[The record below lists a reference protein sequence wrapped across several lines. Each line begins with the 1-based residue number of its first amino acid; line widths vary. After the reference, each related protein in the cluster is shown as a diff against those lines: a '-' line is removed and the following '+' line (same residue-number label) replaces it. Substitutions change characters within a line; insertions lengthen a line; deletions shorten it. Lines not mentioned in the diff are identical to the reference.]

1 MYYNNKGN
9 PPKNNPRNL
18 LSTNIRVFNN
28 QNQPNSNFMYNNINN
43 KNYILKQNKSKPA
56 AKEKI
61 IEGELNFSK
70 NTKNNLYQ
78 NKQPNNIK
86 QKKARNKPAKSP
98 VPIPRD
104 YKFSNYNK
112 LFINNHQSNNSLK
125 PKSAIQRQNHFANNN
140 NNNKPN
146 IGLNAFLSSN
156 KTYNAFNIFKKNL
169 ERKQSP
175 FQRTS
180 INSNSNNF
188 GQIKARHV
196 SKSPILSKG
205 SKFNKY
211 KMNMLGGI
219 NNNALANS
227 NNNNKNQKRK
237 TPIKNKKPISNNKE
251 NIVNNHNTNNIRSKV
266 PKLIQGELIEEA
278 SGGKI
283 NINQKNINY
292 INNNNEYNNIIPI
305 YHSQN
310 IKREN
315 NDASLNIHPVNIN
328 NENVNKLNNRNEL
341 IVSNNN
347 PQQQKIN
354 NNEPNKEKKKI
365 KQRSQSTGITDP
377 LQKDNKEK
385 QNKIIKEKKEE
396 NKCIKKI
403 KEILPYTHVGFDGE
417 EPKENNQD
425 NYFVYKNFMNKKNYI
440 YMSVCDGHGV
450 EGHFVSDF
458 IKEILPYDMSENLQA
473 FNILTENELEKE
485 KIYDIIKQTFIE
497 ANEKLV
503 NNEEINSLFSGSTC
517 VSVIYT
523 PEKLIIPNIG
533 DSRAVLGRLIN
544 KETNEYK
551 AIELSRDHKPTEK
564 DEEKRILE
572 NDGRIQPF
580 IEDGEFVGPQRVWIK
595 EEEVPGLAMTRSF
608 GDRVAAT
615 VGVVSIPE
623 IKEYIFNPNDKF
635 MIIASDGVWEFI
647 SSQECIDII
656 KEFYDKNDLK
666 GCCEFLYQESSK
678 RWLKE
683 EEVIDDT
690 TMIIVFFD

>member
-292 INNNNEYNNIIPI
+292 INNNHEYNNIIPI

-315 NDASLNIHPVNIN
+315 NNASLNIHPVNIN

-354 NNEPNKEKKKI
+354 NNEPNKEKKKN

-385 QNKIIKEKKEE
+385 QNKMIKEKKEE